1 MFVFLLNDAA
11 RRAVVDVNRCF
22 KQDAFFFY
30 LPGLQNKRLHGDA
43 ADKQAQVAMHFS
55 PSLPSWLSVELAL
68 QDHVNSAL
76 LDLSPPLPPPTTRLA
91 AENGLIV
98 CLQFFFKAPPPTRTA
113 ALQSGPPPVDG
124 VHCARPGRSFMAA
137 AAASSS
143 SSTRC
148 SCGEN
153 QALPQV
159 ALQQQHHERRLKL
172 CKHATSVLLRD
183 PISPS
188 AMPVE

>member
-1 MFVFLLNDAA
+1 MCERRKPPFRSSVFVFLLNDAA

-76 LDLSPPLPPPTTRLA
+76 LDLIPPPLHL
-91 AENGLIV
+91 L
-98 CLQFFFKAPPPTRTA
+98 L
-113 ALQSGPPPVDG
+113 L
-124 VHCARPGRSFMAA
+124 
-137 AAASSS
+137 
-143 SSTRC
+143 
-148 SCGEN
+148 
-153 QALPQV
+153 LL
-159 ALQQQHHERRLKL
+159 LQQQ
-172 CKHATSVLLRD
+172 D
-183 PISPS
+183 
-188 AMPVE
+188 